1 MTQRL
6 STAKPPLRSSTNSSD
21 PNVFSD
27 DYALEE
33 YEPVADGRPPAA
45 SRNHSGSGSAAA
57 PPMDSTTTPR
67 RSRSLRAALES
78 PYGSMRRS
86 RLSQRSAGGRDSI
99 ISRFDDEASRQ
110 SVSDFGRT
118 LSTQHRSVR
127 TISSLGIPRAQSPY
141 RGPTGPS
148 QPYGMFTQDVSLAR
162 SPSAATN
169 STIRPLERAYSGPA
183 GPTQPYGMYSQNTM
197 PEDDQDVAGMAPA
210 LPAFAG
216 IPPATHAQAVRR
228 LGPDGEDADDI
239 IGPDG
244 YAEQLPPYSRYAN
257 GIPPKIDSAAANIPP
272 HLNSGFPSNIP
283 PEVPQSGP
291 SEYYR
296 PETREIPPGSPVTGN
311 PFEDASAAASPI
323 TAPSS
328 PSSPTTEKPT
338 FKNRVKRGGNKRVCC
353 GLLPCWALAF
363 MVLVLVAAILLGG
376 IVGGLVAHH
385 TYSRHP
391 QHYTEPPQPAR

>member
-6 STAKPPLRSSTNSSD
+6 STSKPPLRSSRNSSN

-33 YEPVADGRPPAA
+33 YEPVADGRPPASNRAGPADAPQMA
-45 SRNHSGSGSAAA
+45 STSAT
-57 PPMDSTTTPR
+57 TTTPR
-67 RSRSLRAALES
+67 RSRSLQSALVS

-86 RLSQRSAGGRDSI
+86 RLSQGSTGQESV
-99 ISRFDDEASRQ
+99 ISRLDDGASRH
-110 SVSDFGRT
+110 SVSDLGRT
-118 LSTQHRSVR
+118 LSSQHRSVR
-127 TISSLGIPRAQSPY
+127 TISSLGMPRAQSPY

-162 SPSAATN
+162 SPSAVTA

-183 GPTQPYGMYSQNTM
+183 GPTQPYGMYAQNTV
-197 PEDDQDVAGMAPA
+197 PEDDHEVAGLAPA

-216 IPPATHAQAVRR
+216 IAPATQTQAVRR

-244 YAEQLPPYSRYAN
+244 YTEQLPPYSRYAN
-257 GIPPKIDSAAANIPP
+257 GIPPKIDPAAANIPP
-272 HLNSGFPSNIP
+272 HLNPDFPPQAP
-283 PEVPQSGP
+283 PEIPQAGP

-296 PETREIPPGSPVTGN
+296 PEPREVVPGSPVIAN
-311 PFEDASAAASPI
+311 PFDDSSAALSS
-323 TAPSS
+323 TVAPSS
-328 PSSPTTEKPT
+328 PPPNSEKTTLKD
-338 FKNRVKRGGNKRVCC
+338 RVRRGGNRRVCC

-363 MVLVLVAAILLGG
+363 VVVVVFAAILLGG

-391 QHYTEPPQPAR
+391 EHYTDPPQPVK